1 MPPNSNSLPLDELQ
15 LYSKEKLDLGL
26 AVFLRDNRLE
36 ASFQPIFDLNTTK
49 VLGFEGL
56 APIELIRAARVSSN
70 LVEGEYLGRHL
81 VLASFAKQ
89 GFQGKIFLNVS
100 LDVLLQS
107 DAKTGETL
115 KYLAE
120 FGLSTSQVVI
130 KLSRSESGADIALL
144 SQACAHYRGMGFQ
157 LAICNL
163 NQGFSGLSL
172 WSEIKPEYV
181 QLDKDFIDGIHHDKV
196 KLQIA
201 RSIYEIASQSSAK
214 VIAEGV
220 NHPLDLIT
228 IRDLGVDLGQGSCL
242 AETAVTPEQVLPEAV
257 IKSLLRVN
265 APHENVLQTRATVSK
280 LLKYVTPVSPSD
292 TNEEVFKLLELHPD
306 LHAVPVVQETKPLGL
321 INRSAMID
329 QYARPYRREL
339 YGDKSC
345 VTMMDDASIIV
356 EHHTTVQDL
365 TDLILK
371 SDPRHL
377 SSGFIVADNG
387 VYLGM
392 GNGHDLLRLIST
404 LQLNAARYANPLTLL
419 PGNIPICEQID
430 LLIQASA
437 SFVVCYLD
445 LDHFKP
451 FNDVYGFQKGD
462 EVIQLTARLISKAC
476 GTFDFVGHIGG
487 DDFIVLFQSAD
498 WEQRCYDFLDEV
510 AIALPQVYDEEDRL
524 RGGIEAEDRK
534 GIKHFYPILTISVAA
549 VKVTPGMFASHHE
562 VSEACISAKKYA
574 KRFTG
579 NNLFIERRLPLFPTS
594 NHESEQMH

>member
-15 LYSKEKLDLGL
+15 LYAKGKLDLGL
-26 AVFLRDNRLE
+26 EVFLRDNGLQ

-49 VLGFEGL
+49 VLGFEGF
-56 APIELIRAARVSSN
+56 APIELIRAARVSSAV
-70 LVEGEYLGRHL
+70 VEGEYLGRHM
-81 VLASFAKQ
+81 VLESFAKL

-107 DAKTGETL
+107 EAKTGETL

-120 FGLSTSQVVI
+120 FGLLPSQVVI
-130 KLSRSESGADIALL
+130 KLSRSESGADVALL
-144 SQACAHYRGMGFQ
+144 TQASAHYRGMGFQ

-163 NQGFSGLSL
+163 NQGFSGLTL

-181 QLDKDFIDGIHHDKV
+181 QLDQHFINGIHHDKV

-201 RSIYEIASQSSAK
+201 RSIYEVASQSGAR

-220 NHPLDLIT
+220 NHPLDLMT
-228 IRDLGVDLGQGSCL
+228 IRDLGIDLGQGSCL
-242 AETAVTPEQVLPEAV
+242 AETAVNPAQDLPETV
-257 IKSLLRVN
+257 TKSLLRVD
-265 APHENVLQTRATVSK
+265 APRENVLQTRATVSK

-292 TNEEVFKLLELHPD
+292 TNEDVFRLFELHPD

-321 INRSAMID
+321 ISRSEMID
-329 QYARPYRREL
+329 HYARPYRREL

-345 VTMMDDASIIV
+345 VTMMDGASIIV
-356 EHHTTVQDL
+356 EHNTTVQDL
-365 TDLILK
+365 TELILN

-377 SSGFIVADNG
+377 SSGFIVADTG

-392 GNGHDLLRLIST
+392 GNGHDLLRLISN
-404 LQLNAARYANPLTLL
+404 LQMNAARYANPLTLL
-419 PGNIPICEQID
+419 PGNTPICEQID
-430 LLIQASA
+430 LLIQAGS

-476 GTFDFVGHIGG
+476 GVFDFVGHIGG

-498 WEQRCYDFLDEV
+498 WEQRCHDFLDEV
-510 AIALPQVYDEEDRL
+510 SNAFPQVYDEEDRL

-534 GIKHFYPILTISVAA
+534 GIKHFYPILTISVAS

-562 VSEACISAKKYA
+562 VSEACTSAKKYA

-579 NNLFIERRLPLFPTS
+579 NSLFIERRLPLVPSS
-594 NHESEQMH
+594 NHESEQLH